1 MIYLDELDQSF
12 DTFDDLLY
20 WFCSDFPAE
29 EDIIGKEAEA
39 FIKHHFPLI
48 NLSKFWVSVTLL
60 PAYDA
65 DFKYFRYNEISIDYN
80 KSELKHHYP
89 EYFI

>member
-12 DTFDDLLY
+12 EDFDDLLY

-39 FIKHHFPLI
+39 FIEHHFPLI
-48 NLSKFWVSVTLL
+48 NLSKFWISVTFLTT
-60 PAYDA
+60 YDA
-65 DFKYFRYNEISIDYN
+65 GFKYNEISIDYD
-80 KSELKHHYP
+80 KSELQYHYP

>member
-48 NLSKFWVSVTLL
+48 NLDRFWVSATVRT
-60 PAYDA
+60 AYDRG
-65 DFKYFRYNEISIDYN
+65 FKYHELSIDYN

-89 EYFI
+89 EYFL